1 MHATMPTDFW
11 LEGLDNGARL
21 NWEAPAEIK
30 PNAMVVGYQIARDA
44 WNQLAAHPINM
55 YGDATIMVYAHETSH
70 SDLGLAYE
78 TVYTYMMR
86 SVVHYNVEGW
96 WNMLNCVQM
105 NDAVSPTGGEPA
117 VGADTDG
124 TTYCKMYDDLSA
136 EAMMVVQRAYAGLD
150 PMKYTYYGEW
160 SYKRSLETA
169 DSGGRLEAL
178 LDPPNMVLMLGA
190 NPACDSRITVTWIA
204 PDYLGT
210 IPELDENGVYVGPDY
225 IGGHLAGKEEVG
237 EDATNVTYQVQ
248 RMVNN
253 GAWAAVTPVGMSYTD
268 TNVAYGSTYKYRVR
282 AMNGASLTGPWAM
295 VMETLDAPDRPLR
308 PSSLVAT
315 HGVSSVNPNQPAI
328 ILQWDAPVDSIT
340 NPLWREETDVN
351 RENKNQSKSLQY
363 RIQRKIGKGDWGT
376 LETQP
381 HKYAQGMSASAA
393 INNFRTQRY
402 EDIADVALDATEVSY
417 RVAALVDGCNLS
429 PWNLVDDV
437 EGEPQPRS
445 LGAITDLMLSSTLV
459 LSWTPAANAASQ
471 IAIVIN
477 AADDADYCLAP
488 ALSGSTA
495 SYTCSDVSATAGAT
509 YVGLVIA
516 LDDSGGSSV
525 SNFPVR
531 VVR

>member
-1 MHATMPTDFW
+1 
-11 LEGLDNGARL
+11 
-21 NWEAPAEIK
+21 
-30 PNAMVVGYQIARDA
+30 MVVGYQIERDA

-178 LDPPNMVLMLGA
+178 LDPPTMVLMLGA
-190 NPACDSRITVTWIA
+190 DPACDSRITVRWSS

-225 IGGHLAGKEEVG
+225 IGGNLAGKEEVG

-282 AMNGASLTGPWAM
+282 AMNGAGLTGPWAM
-295 VMETLDAPDRPLR
+295 VMEALEAPDRPLR
-308 PSSLVAT
+308 PSSLVAL
-315 HGVSSVNPNQPAI
+315 HGVSTDPTKAPNQPAI
-328 ILQWDAPVDSIT
+328 ILQWDAPEDSST
-340 NPLWREETDVN
+340 DPLWREENDVDTRLG
-351 RENKNQSKSLQY
+351 RENQSLSLQY
-363 RIQRKIGKGDWGT
+363 RIQRQIGANGDWLT
-376 LETQP
+376 LVTQR
-381 HKYAQGMSASAA
+381 HKYAQGMTASEA
-393 INNFRTQRY
+393 INNFRTQRH
-402 EDIADVALDATEVSY
+402 EDTTDAALDADNVSY

-488 ALSGSTA
+488 ALAGSTA

-516 LDDSGGSSV
+516 LDDSGGSSI